1 MAAPQ
6 VDLTFHCRSSS
17 LTFSYLELSLLV
29 WSERLPLWR
38 VKELVAVDV
47 MQELALQRYIDPER
61 ERQREIRG

>member
-1 MAAPQ
+1 M
-6 VDLTFHCRSSS
+6 
-17 LTFSYLELSLLV
+17 YLELSLLV

-61 ERQREIRG
+61 ESERERG